1 MITILCTGSLGDI
14 QPYIGLAI
22 ELQNLGRAVR
32 IAAGNS
38 FADFIKGYGVE
49 HYPLS
54 TDYKTVDIDPKMIE
68 AAQNSTNPLKML
80 LTFNRMKKY
89 AKFMVD
95 EMYEACRSSALI
107 VWHPGCT
114 IGYFAALEMG
124 IPSVLAAPFPLHET
138 KEVASVIAYGKT
150 KLPLKTTYKLLQGM
164 LWMASRT
171 GVASFL
177 KENRGRLPQ
186 DFGCPFERV
195 DSLHPAIVSCSNF
208 VFKRPDDWNGNIH
221 QYGYWFIEE
230 ATDYT
235 PPVELADFLSSGKK
249 PVYFGF
255 GSVFNDGEKDRF
267 VKTIIASL
275 AATGER
281 GIICGMR
288 KPENLPENIFA
299 IDSIPHT
306 WLFPQCAAV
315 CHHGGAGTSAAG
327 FAAGVPSIIIPF
339 SNDQFAWAHRA
350 YDIGV
355 GAKPIYK
362 RQLSAESLT
371 AAIRLALMDKI
382 KENAATLGR
391 NISTENG
398 AKDCAMVIAELLR

>member
-1 MITILCTGSLGDI
+1 MITILCSGSRGDI
-14 QPYIGLAI
+14 QPYIYLAV
-22 ELQNLGRAVR
+22 ELQKLGEDVR

-38 FADFIKGYGVE
+38 FANFIKGYGVK

-54 TDYKTVDIDPKMIE
+54 LDYKTVGLDPKLM
-68 AAQNSTNPLKML
+68 ASAQNSTNPLKML
-80 LTFNRMKKY
+80 LTFNKMKKY
-89 AKFMVD
+89 ARFMVD
-95 EMYEACRSSALI
+95 EMYEACRSSELI

-150 KLPLKTTYKLLQGM
+150 KLPFKTTYKLLQGM
-164 LWMASRT
+164 LWMASKS
-171 GVASFL
+171 GVAML
-177 KENRGRLPQ
+177 YRKKEGRLPPN
-186 DFGCPFERV
+186 FGCPFEKA
-195 DSLHPAIVSCSNF
+195 DSRHPAIVSCSNF
-208 VFKRPDDWNGNIH
+208 VFKRPGDWNRNIH
-221 QYGYWFIEE
+221 QYGFWFIEE
-230 ATDYT
+230 EVDYT
-235 PPVELADFLSSGKK
+235 PPVELADFLLNGKK

-255 GSVFNDGEKDRF
+255 GSVFNKNEMDKF
-267 VKTIIASL
+267 LKIITASL

-281 GIICGMR
+281 GIISGMGIP
-288 KPENLPENIFA
+288 KNLPENIFA
-299 IDSIPHT
+299 IDSIPHK

-327 FAAGVPSIIIPF
+327 FASGVPSIIIPF

-362 RQLSAESLT
+362 KQLSVERLI
-371 AAIRLALMDKI
+371 AAIRFALKDKI
-382 KENAATLGR
+382 KTNAEILAR
-391 NISTENG
+391 NIATEKG
-398 AKDCAMVIAELLR
+398 AKDCALVIAQLLR